1 MSFVLVVLIGIFCLF
16 FLWPATSLAEEKT
29 EVAVTAKSVKSMS
42 RGDVEK
48 MLQFLSRNEA
58 PKEIICAMCYQVIV
72 MGNPYE
78 YICPVCGEKT
88 LYAYRDEVLQL
99 LFYGRIEFGILSEKN
114 SILNLELD
122 DTHFCKKCHPEDK
135 KPFLVL
141 KVTYKD
147 GSVHE
152 CRNCTV
158 DDILFIDAFLK
169 GKTPY
174 TRIREA
180 TEGKE
185 ELKSM
190 LPRLRELLGIKETE

>member
-1 MSFVLVVLIGIFCLF
+1 MF
-16 FLWPATSLAEEKT
+16 FLWPATSKAGEKASDAP
-29 EVAVTAKSVKSMS
+29 AVTAKSVKSMS
-42 RGDVEK
+42 RADVEK
-48 MLQFLSRNEA
+48 ELQNIEKQDA

-72 MGNPYE
+72 MGDPYE
-78 YICPVCGEKT
+78 YICPACGEKT

-99 LFYGRIEFGILSEKN
+99 LFHGRIEFGVLSETN
-114 SILNLELD
+114 SIIKLELD

-141 KVTYKD
+141 KVTYED

-174 TRIREA
+174 TRTRNQS
-180 TEGKE
+180 EGKD

-190 LPRLRELLGIKETE
+190 LPRLRELLGIKEKEAK